1 MLCFNVILGLKLFCF
16 CFGIFVMYDN
26 EFETQE
32 NEIQTA
38 RINVN
43 HNMQF
48 GPSRHAVFQEQM

>member
-1 MLCFNVILGLKLFCF
+1 
-16 CFGIFVMYDN
+16 MYDN

-48 GPSRHAVFQEQM
+48 GPSRHAVFQEQMQIKDNHR